1 MSTLAVPI
9 ANALV
14 SRLLSV
20 HIWTHTGSDDVSS
33 KFQSGQV
40 PVVRVTVVADGR
52 DGRAELVEWLARA
65 LVRRLQREPRERATR
80 KAPGG

>member
-1 MSTLAVPI
+1 M
-9 ANALV
+9 
-14 SRLLSV
+14 
-20 HIWTHTGSDDVSS
+20 SS
-33 KFQSGQV
+33 KFQYGQV

-65 LVRRLQREPRERATR
+65 LVRRLQREPREQATR